1 MAGLLNELYGT
12 SFSERSL
19 ELTLQK
25 AVQLSKPLRQS
36 IAAELH
42 QSDIL
47 HFDET
52 GVRVAGQLQWLHV
65 ASNAQGTQL
74 MLHSKRGQEALKS
87 KASLWKDFR
96 GIAVHDCWSAYFD
109 EGRRRHAL

>member
-1 MAGLLNELYGT
+1 M
-12 SFSERSL
+12 
-19 ELTLQK
+19 
-25 AVQLSKPLRQS
+25 RQS

-52 GVRVAGQLQWLHV
+52 GVRVEGKLQWLHV

-87 KASLWKDFR
+87 KASLWRDFR
-96 GIAVHDCWSAYFD
+96 RIVVHDC
-109 EGRRRHAL
+109 